1 MELSCACSSDGM
13 GQGKRI
19 VQVAIY
25 LVFLLSIFGSALG
38 DQNNTDEAAPIA
50 DADDSNSTDLNS
62 TIYETEEEDD
72 DDSTTTTPQPGALT
86 SQYKY
91 VVKTKLAFP
100 YASLAAFDAQEAK
113 IISAMKRSTG
123 ASAVEVLSR
132 TLVTTRRSPSARAL
146 LATTV
151 QAEFAVGVDT
161 PEAAAKA
168 VSGLSAEN
176 LNAALQNAGVEAA
189 TVIEAPKVTT
199 QDGEAV
205 DLSTTSIRQAP
216 GDIVSNPAKGQAYV
230 FADGTKTLATL
241 VAEGTVTSF
250 SVKWTKT
257 SDGSAI
263 KYPSDGATTKMK
275 SSEGFHIAGRAV
287 DIELVLPA
295 GADYGVIATLPI
307 SFNNNGDLPTAR
319 RAAAT
324 GYEFRINA
332 E

>member
-1 MELSCACSSDGM
+1 
-13 GQGKRI
+13 
-19 VQVAIY
+19 
-25 LVFLLSIFGSALG
+25 
-38 DQNNTDEAAPIA
+38 
-50 DADDSNSTDLNS
+50 
-62 TIYETEEEDD
+62 
-72 DDSTTTTPQPGALT
+72 
-86 SQYKY
+86 
-91 VVKTKLAFP
+91 
-100 YASLAAFDAQEAK
+100 
-113 IISAMKRSTG
+113 
-123 ASAVEVLSR
+123 
-132 TLVTTRRSPSARAL
+132 
-146 LATTV
+146 
-151 QAEFAVGVDT
+151 
-161 PEAAAKA
+161 

-263 KYPSDGATTKMK
+263 TYPLEGATTNMK

-295 GADYGVIATLPI
+295 GATYGVRVTLPI

>member
-205 DLSTTSIRQAP
+205 NEIRQAP

-263 KYPSDGATTKMK
+263 TYPLEGATTNMK